1 MQQRTPEQIEDVLQF
16 REETIDAVMLPHE
29 RGQQPTV
36 EETVEEGRLFLHE
49 RVRQPIVRVSVEMG
63 RLDPAGTSATAER
76 RENGGCASNARRD
89 RRGGQGGGC
98 RMNEGNS
105 RPSRRHSKGRLVP
118 HERVQQRSA
127 EKNGGCASNARRDR
141 RGGQVGPA

>member
-63 RLDPAGTSATAER
+63 RLAP
-76 RENGGCASNARRD
+76 
-89 RRGGQGGGC
+89 Q
-98 RMNEGNS
+98 
-105 RPSRRHSKGRLVP
+105 
-118 HERVQQRSA
+118 ERVQQRSA
-127 EKNGGCASNARRDR
+127 EKMVVVLQTPEETVEVGRLVPHE
-141 RGGQVGPA
+141 RGQQPTVEETFEGQVGPT